1 MEDCFAHNEE
11 IVHFSGDN
19 QMVCNKC
26 KQIADANHQSML
38 YITPTVMSIVLNRGK
53 DNLDFTEEFN
63 FELDLDIKNIFI
75 IKDITMGN
83 II

>member
-1 MEDCFAHNEE
+1 
-11 IVHFSGDN
+11 
-19 QMVCNKC
+19 
-26 KQIADANHQSML
+26 ML